1 MSAPVR
7 VGIVTGFGINTDREM
22 ATAFGLAG
30 AHPVRVHVNDLI
42 AAPAALDRF
51 VIFVL
56 PGGFSFGDH
65 VGSGAL
71 LAALLTRALREPLAR
86 FVDRGGLVL
95 GVCNG
100 FQVLVRMGL
109 VPGAGRGAGGAAVS
123 ATGGVAQSVALVH
136 NDSGRFED
144 RWVQVAFDPASP
156 CVWTRGIA
164 SLELPVRHGEGKLV
178 APEAELSAID
188 AAHLGAA
195 RYTSPAAD
203 PAEAG
208 ASPLPYPANPNGS
221 LRNLAGLCDP
231 TGHMFGLMPH
241 PEAFLHRYHHPTWRN
256 TTPPAA
262 AALDEAALGLF
273 RNAVHHAAAKE

>member
-1 MSAPVR
+1 MSAPDPVR
-7 VGIVTGFGINTDREM
+7 VCIITGFGINTDREM
-22 ATAFGLAG
+22 ATAFSLAG
-30 AHPVRVHVNDLI
+30 AHPERLHVNDLV
-42 AAPAALDRF
+42 ADPAALGRF
-51 VIFVL
+51 AIFVV

-71 LAALLTRALREPLAR
+71 LAALLARALRERLAR

-109 VPGAGRGAGGAAVS
+109 LPGVG
-123 ATGGVAQSVALVH
+123 ATGRAAQSVALVH

-144 RWVQVAFDPASP
+144 RWVRVAFDSASP

-164 SLELPVRHGEGKLV
+164 VLELPVRHGEGKLV
-178 APEAELSAID
+178 ASDAQLAAID

-195 RYTSPAAD
+195 RYTSPATEPAAD
-203 PAEAG
+203 G
-208 ASPLPYPANPNGS
+208 ASPLPFPANPNGS

-231 TGHMFGLMPH
+231 TGQVFGLMPH

-256 TTPPAA
+256 TPPTAA
-262 AALDEAALGLF
+262 TDLDKAALGLF
-273 RNAVHHAAAKE
+273 RNAVHHAATR

>member
-7 VGIVTGFGINTDREM
+7 VLIITGFGINTDREM
-22 ATAFGLAG
+22 ATAFDLAG
-30 AHPVRVHVNDLI
+30 AHPVRLHVNDLV
-42 AAPAALDRF
+42 ADPDALARF
-51 VIFVL
+51 AIFVV

-71 LAALLTRALREPLAR
+71 LAALLARALREPLAR

-100 FQVLVRMGL
+100 FQVLVRMGM
-109 VPGAGRGAGGAAVS
+109 VPGVGAVGAAGGMS
-123 ATGGVAQSVALVH
+123 QSVALVH

-144 RWVQVAFDPASP
+144 RWVRVAFDPASP

-178 APEAELSAID
+178 APEADLAAID

-195 RYTSPAAD
+195 RYACSGTAA
-203 PAEAG
+203 ANSG
-208 ASPLPYPANPNGS
+208 AAAARTPLPYPANPNGS

-231 TGHMFGLMPH
+231 SGQVFGLMPH
-241 PEAFLHRYHHPTWRN
+241 PEAFLHRYHHPAWRN
-256 TTPPAA
+256 ATGAA
-262 AALDEAALGLF
+262 APVLDEAALGLF
-273 RNAVHHAAAKE
+273 RNAVLHATS

>member
-1 MSAPVR
+1 MSARGAR
-7 VGIVTGFGINTDREM
+7 VEVCIVTGFGINTDREM
-22 ATAFGLAG
+22 VTAFELAG
-30 AHPVRVHVNDLI
+30 ALPVRLHVNDLV
-42 AAPAALDRF
+42 AEPAALDRCA
-51 VIFVL
+51 IFVV

-71 LAALLTRALREPLAR
+71 LAALLARTLRDPLAR

-109 VPGAGRGAGGAAVS
+109 VPGGGAA
-123 ATGGVAQSVALVH
+123 GGMAQSVALVH

-144 RWVQVAFDPASP
+144 RWVRVAFDAASP

-178 APEAELSAID
+178 ASEAQLAAID

-195 RYTSPAAD
+195 RYALAPAEPAA
-203 PAEAG
+203 AG
-208 ASPLPYPANPNGS
+208 ESPLPYPANPNGS

-231 TGHMFGLMPH
+231 SGQVFGLMPH
-241 PEAFLHRYHHPTWRN
+241 PEAFLHRFHHPRWRN
-256 TTPPAA
+256 ASPAA
-262 AALDEAALGLF
+262 GAVLDEAALGLF
-273 RNAVHHAAAKE
+273 RNAVHHAASA

>member
-1 MSAPVR
+1 MRARVR
-7 VGIVTGFGINTDREM
+7 VCIITGFGINTDREM
-22 ATAFGLAG
+22 ATAFEFAG
-30 AHPVRVHVNDLI
+30 AHPVRLHVNDLI
-42 AAPAALDRF
+42 ADPAALHRF
-51 VIFVL
+51 AIFVV

-71 LAALLTRALREPLAR
+71 LAALLARALREPLAR

-109 VPGAGRGAGGAAVS
+109 VPAIGAA
-123 ATGGVAQSVALVH
+123 AQSVALVH
-136 NDSGRFED
+136 NDSGRYED
-144 RWVQVAFDPASP
+144 RWVQVAFDRASP

-178 APEAELSAID
+178 ASEAQLAAID

-195 RYTSPAAD
+195 RYALPPTEPAA
-203 PAEAG
+203 AG
-208 ASPLPYPANPNGS
+208 GSPLPYPANPNGS

-231 TGHMFGLMPH
+231 SGQIFGLMPH

-256 TTPPAA
+256 TPSTAGPGLDQ
-262 AALDEAALGLF
+262 AALQLF
-273 RNAVHHAAAKE
+273 RNAVLHAAANR